1 MAPQSGHVGLVLPLC
16 TSAATVG
23 LALYQYP
30 VFLSFSQPNS
40 AIAGKPL
47 SQFWESMV
55 KSGRA
60 LIATLA
66 LSSTLGGALVSR
78 WLRNHATLE
87 TADVSKWYIAGSVL
101 AAGHLAVIPLLAA
114 PVQRIISAQASAKTE
129 EAAAEANREEMQTW
143 LTLHTARLLLID
155 LPALWCFAEGTSQSF
170 WVGA

>member
-55 KSGRA
+55 A
-60 LIATLA
+60 YIASLA
-66 LSSTLGGALVSR
+66 LLRQTNTVSR
-78 WLRNHATLE
+78 
-87 TADVSKWYIAGSVL
+87 SK
-101 AAGHLAVIPLLAA
+101 
-114 PVQRIISAQASAKTE
+114 
-129 EAAAEANREEMQTW
+129 AAE
-143 LTLHTARLLLID
+143 L
-155 LPALWCFAEGTSQSF
+155 
-170 WVGA
+170 

>member
-60 LIATLA
+60 LIAALA
-66 LSSTLGGALVSR
+66 LSSTLGGTLVSR

-87 TADVSKWYIAGSVL
+87 TGDVSKWYIAGSVL
-101 AAGHLAVIPLLAA
+101 AAGHLAAVPLLAG
-114 PVQRIISAQASAKTE
+114 PVQRIIAAQASAQSE
-129 EAAAEANREEMQTW
+129 EAVAEANRQEMQTW

-155 LPALWCFAEGTSQSF
+155 LPALWCFAEGTSQAF
-170 WVGA
+170 WVGH